1 MVIVTEMAQDNFKTL
16 IGKIK
21 TLKLLVSRRF
31 QGSEPI
37 GHPRFDMRE
46 AVIALRDNRA
56 EPDGTDPAHT
66 ESVPVAMGG
75 KMLINQRRQLHALHL
90 LKQQGNIVDALG
102 ENMLDIIHPHSLAQS
117 SI

>member
-66 ESVPVAMGG
+66 EPYQLPWAGKWLSINVGSSIRFICSMSSGMSSTRSVAMFW
-75 KMLINQRRQLHALHL
+75 MSFIPRA
-90 LKQQGNIVDALG
+90 
-102 ENMLDIIHPHSLAQS
+102 
-117 SI
+117 